1 MEVIMRRVLQLDDVD
16 AVHVDVFAPVEDAGS
31 FGDYL
36 CYYKVSGLNKN
47 IESNGVGIDSISALV
62 SALIFIGNRLY
73 TTEEYK
79 SGRLSWDGSVDKKKL
94 GFPTAELVTW

>member
-1 MEVIMRRVLQLDDVD
+1 MRRVLQLDNVD
-16 AVHVDVFAPVEDAGS
+16 AVHVDVFAPVEDFES
-31 FGDYL
+31 FVDYL
-36 CYYKVSGLNKN
+36 CSYRIIGLSKN

-73 TTEEYK
+73 TTEKYR